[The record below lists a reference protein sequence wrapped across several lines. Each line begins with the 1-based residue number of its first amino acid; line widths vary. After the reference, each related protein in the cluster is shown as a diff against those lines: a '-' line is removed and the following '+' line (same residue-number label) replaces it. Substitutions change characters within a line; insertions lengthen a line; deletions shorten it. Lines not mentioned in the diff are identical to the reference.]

1 MEEQDLKKAKQYSN
15 AALLSS
21 IFLIVFGFG
30 FGVVNMAFFLI
41 AITLAIL
48 GLARNK
54 GNVRSAKV
62 KCISAIIIVLVVVG
76 LSLIGFSGLID
87 FFIK

>member
-15 AALLSS
+15 AAFLSS

-30 FGVVNMAFFLI
+30 FGFVNMAFFLI

-54 GNVRSAKV
+54 GNIRSIKA
-62 KCISAIIIVLVVVG
+62 KCISAIIIVLVVTS